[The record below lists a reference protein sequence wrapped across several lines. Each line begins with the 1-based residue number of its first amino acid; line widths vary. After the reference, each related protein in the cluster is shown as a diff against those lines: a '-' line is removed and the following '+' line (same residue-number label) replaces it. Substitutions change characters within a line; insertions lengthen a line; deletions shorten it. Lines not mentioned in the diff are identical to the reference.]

1 MSFSYIILCSKV
13 YHHKKRAS
21 IVQNSLFYLASA
33 SISPVSTDCTIHLF
47 PSIPQHVERV
57 SSLLSTSIFWS
68 FCTTPVS
75 KFSSNIPSMYDRL
88 PFLSE
93 KSLYV
98 NICLSFVLCSKHR
111 ITQRTVRCVYIHIPV
126 VSEEFPILI
135 IVQSLEHSST
145 GHVVSIHDRIKIRKS
160 SGICRVYEDCSIRA
174 VLPICIMAQIITVV
188 TALQYRIIDICS
200 RYVYPRTY
208 ILILF

>member
-1 MSFSYIILCSKV
+1 MSVIC
-13 YHHKKRAS
+13 
-21 IVQNSLFYLASA
+21 
-33 SISPVSTDCTIHLF
+33 PV
-47 PSIPQHVERV
+47 
-57 SSLLSTSIFWS
+57 
-68 FCTTPVS
+68 
-75 KFSSNIPSMYDRL
+75 
-88 PFLSE
+88 
-93 KSLYV
+93 
-98 NICLSFVLCSKHR
+98 CSKHR

-126 VSEEFPILI
+126 VSEEFLILI

-174 VLPICIMAQIITVV
+174 VLPICIMAQIIAVV

-208 ILILF
+208 ILILFLKFIKVHLHMREYHIINSCILLGRGIALRSSICSIIHILPECPVCTVAPVMCKRISHDQADAHQQNHR